1 MSNINEKNV
10 GPRWYA
16 VHTWTGHENKVKLS
30 IEKNVEKRGMQHLI
44 YEVKIPVETH
54 EETKDNGEVK
64 VVETKIF
71 PGYIFVY
78 MTMTDESWH
87 VIRGISGVTAFV
99 GPGSEPEPLS
109 DEDAKMF
116 RVEEDAAEEVFP
128 FNIGDRLT
136 VVSGIFENYVG
147 VLQSISE
154 DQMQLEILV
163 STGRRDFPITVDTKD
178 VKLADD

>member
-10 GPRWYA
+10 GPRWYV
-16 VHTWTGHENKVKLS
+16 VHTWTGYENKVKMS
-30 IEKNVEKRGMQHLI
+30 IEKNVEKRAMQHLI
-44 YEVKIPVETH
+44 YEIKVPVEVH
-54 EETKDNGEVK
+54 EETKDNGEIK

-71 PGYIFVY
+71 PGYVFVF

-87 VIRGISGVTAFV
+87 VIRAISGVTGFV

-109 DEDAKMF
+109 DEEVKMF
-116 RVEEDAAEEVFP
+116 RVEDTQEDVFP

-136 VVSGIFENYVG
+136 VVSGTFENYTG

-154 DQMQLEILV
+154 DQQTLEILV
-163 STGRRDFPITVDTKD
+163 STGRRDFPVTVDTKD